1 MQMCMQ
7 YASPP
12 CSFIFHFPR
21 IFLQS
26 FPHPAPTS
34 LFADFPS
41 LPTHFP
47 SLPTH
52 FPSLPTHFPSI
63 PTHFPSLPIH
73 FPSFPFPISLN
84 TTQHFSK
91 PCSFNSHLCTTPSGV
106 YKGGYCG
113 YLPPRILGVITPL
126 RILGVITP
134 PPLESRG
141 GVVISSPNISPSPP
155 PLVKC

>member
-47 SLPTH
+47 SLPT
-52 FPSLPTHFPSI
+52 
-63 PTHFPSLPIH
+63 
-73 FPSFPFPISLN
+73 LN

-106 YKGGYCG
+106 YKGGYWG

-134 PPLESRG
+134 PLESRG
-141 GVVISSPNISPSPP
+141 GGGNLLPQYLPFSTPSREM
-155 PLVKC
+155 LGVLIIL